1 MQSLRFFHGLPRSPG
16 THSLRRRSLLAVYG
30 PFLLSGDL
38 IRWAS
43 ACLLSSSL
51 CLLMSGCSEKTQP
64 SGQQIEAMGEPL
76 QWSGKTM
83 GTTYRI
89 RVDVAGEGPPPG
101 PERKSLI
108 AQRVEACLERI
119 NQQMST
125 YRADSELSAF
135 NRAAAERWYPVSDAT
150 ASVVADALQY
160 HEQTGGAFDVTVGP
174 LMRLWGF
181 GAGTVTEMADVPDS
195 EEIRAAL
202 AKVGSAHL
210 RVRMKPNPAL
220 RKLKSGIEVDL
231 SSLAKGYAVD
241 RLVDLLKFEGGTGGL
256 VEIGGEVRTWGK
268 RGDGRPWRIG
278 IENPLIGR
286 RALARVLRLETAAL
300 ATSGDYRNFRTLGDR
315 QIAHLIDPRT
325 GKPLTTHQ
333 MSVSVCAETCMEA
346 DALATALTLMGVEEG
361 LAWSELHGVAAM
373 FLVVENDNIVEKHS
387 SHFDPYLH

>member
-16 THSLRRRSLLAVYG
+16 APSLRRRSVLAVYG
-30 PFLLSGDL
+30 PFSPSGDL
-38 IRWAS
+38 IRWFS
-43 ACLLSSSL
+43 ACVLSSSL
-51 CLLMSGCSEKTQP
+51 CLLVSGCSEKTQT
-64 SGQQIEAMGEPL
+64 SGKQIEAMGEPL

-89 RVDVAGEGPPPG
+89 RVDVAGEGAIG
-101 PERKSLI
+101 PERQRLI
-108 AQRVEACLERI
+108 AQRVTACLERV

-135 NRAAAERWYPVSDAT
+135 NRSAADRWYPVSAAT
-150 ASVVADALQY
+150 ASVVAAALQY
-160 HEQTGGAFDVTVGP
+160 HAETGGAFDVTVGP

-181 GAGTVTEMADVPDS
+181 NAKTATEMANEPDS

-241 RLVDLLKFEGGTGGL
+241 RLVELLKSEGGTGGL

-268 RGDGRPWRIG
+268 REDGRRWRIG
-278 IENPLIGR
+278 IENPLKGR

-300 ATSGDYRNFRTLGDR
+300 ATSGDYRNFHTLGDR

-346 DALATALTLMGVEEG
+346 DALATALTLMGVKEG
-361 LAWSELHGVAAM
+361 LAWSESHGVAAM

-387 SHFDPYLH
+387 SYFDPYLH

>member
-1 MQSLRFFHGLPRSPG
+1 MRSLRFFHGLPRSPG
-16 THSLRRRSLLAVYG
+16 APSLRRWPVLASYG
-30 PFLLSGDL
+30 PFSLSGDS

-43 ACLLSSSL
+43 ACLLSVSL
-51 CLLMSGCSEKTQP
+51 CLLVSGCGERPQPATQ
-64 SGQQIEAMGEPL
+64 QMEAMGKRL
-76 QWSGKTM
+76 QWTGKTM

-89 RVDVAGEGPPPG
+89 RVDFVGVGALG
-101 PERKSLI
+101 PERQPRI

-135 NRAAAERWYPVSDAT
+135 NRAAAERWYPVSAAT
-150 ASVVADALQY
+150 ASVVAAALQY
-160 HEQTGGAFDVTVGP
+160 HEQTRGAFDVTVGP

-181 GAGTVTEMADVPDS
+181 GAEAANETADAPDS
-195 EEIRAAL
+195 DEIRAAL

-241 RLVDLLKFEGGTGGL
+241 RLVDLLKSEGGTGGL

-268 RGDGRPWRIG
+268 RGDGRRWRIG
-278 IENPLIGR
+278 IENPLMSR
-286 RALARVLRLETAAL
+286 RALTRVLRLETAAL
-300 ATSGDYRNFRTLGDR
+300 ATSGDYRNFHTLGGW

-325 GKPLTTHQ
+325 GKPLTTRQ

-361 LAWSELHGVAAM
+361 LAWSESHGVAAM

-387 SHFDPYLH
+387 SYFDPYLQ